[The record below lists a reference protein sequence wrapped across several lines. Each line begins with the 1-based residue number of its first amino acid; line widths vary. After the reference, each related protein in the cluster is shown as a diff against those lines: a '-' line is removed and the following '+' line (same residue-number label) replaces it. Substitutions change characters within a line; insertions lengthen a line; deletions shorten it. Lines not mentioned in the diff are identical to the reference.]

1 MNNHNDHNHSH
12 HHHHDDT
19 QEVLTFEQKMFKIL
33 DHWIKHNKDH
43 AATYRD
49 WAEKARQNKLLAV
62 GELLD
67 DAAEIALQV
76 NGKFKDAK
84 KIVEKS
90 K

>member
-1 MNNHNDHNHSH
+1 MDNHNDHNHS

-33 DHWIKHNKDH
+33 EHWIKHNKDH

-62 GELLD
+62 EKLLN
-67 DAAEIALQV
+67 DAAEITLQV

-84 KIVEKS
+84 MMVEKS